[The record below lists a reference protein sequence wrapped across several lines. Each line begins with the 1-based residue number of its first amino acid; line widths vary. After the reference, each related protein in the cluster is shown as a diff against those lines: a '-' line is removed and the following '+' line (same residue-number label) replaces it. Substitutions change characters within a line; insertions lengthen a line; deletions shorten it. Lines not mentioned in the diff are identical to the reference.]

1 MLPDKLRAASVPSEP
16 NAWELAFA
24 TYTGDDQAT
33 AYLDIYG
40 TGPVTSDLVY
50 ATMNS
55 AGTKV
60 LALRNTGIMSITLST
75 AWDGD
80 TSVQS
85 SGRTVAEVSSLQ
97 GIAAK
102 PDGTKVYVV
111 GGSPAA
117 IAQYDLSTAWE
128 IGSASYANTFS
139 VASQTSDPVG
149 VAFKSDGTKM
159 YVLGGTS
166 VYEYGLSTAWDT
178 STASYSQSYSVAGQA
193 ATFRNILLSSDDTKM
208 YVFGGGVT
216 GDIYQYALSTAGDVS
231 TASFSKQANIYPG
244 YVYNVFF
251 VSDGSEIY
259 INPQNDFQS
268 IYLYPMELNTAW
280 DFGGL
285 EADLNYLSASINI
298 MAGIAFKSDG
308 TRVYTVQYNSTA
320 IKEYT
325 LSTAWD
331 LGTATY
337 VGFRTMTADSSLFGI
352 TFKPDGTKAYLVGRS
367 TPGVYECNL
376 STAWDLSTLSYSQVL
391 LTSAQDTGP
400 MAVAFKPDGTKLYVT
415 GSTADAIYEYDL
427 STAWDVSTAS
437 FQQSLSV
444 SSATTTPAGLVFKP
458 DGTTML
464 LLGRESASTDYDKVI
479 EYGLSTAWDVSTATV
494 TQTSGTFSYLITSFG
509 MAASSDGTQLFIQS
523 NSTKNVSG
531 LEVDSVYS
539 VQTIELD
546 NAWEVDRPALL
557 PRLSGDG
564 PFTTYAAGPTFLA
577 IKSDGTE
584 LYAKSANPA
593 FIYTYALST
602 AGDISTGTLVS
613 IAELDVA
620 GVGFAFKSDGTK
632 LYLGYQAGADSVREY
647 NLSTAW
653 DVSTATLFQSEDLS
667 ANVTRIQG
675 LTFKPDGTKMFVTDD
690 AEDVVLEYTLSTAW
704 DVSTA
709 TFVRKVDV
717 TTSGHATPKDI
728 AFTSS
733 GTTLL
738 LADTQSPA
746 LLYFSLGEAWN
757 LGTMSFVGDV
767 PLYVFSNPAGVVFN
781 ADSSQL
787 YTSAR
792 TNLSTWNIVQSIDI
806 PTPGDVTSIQGRQLS
821 LSGIEANPQGVY
833 VKPDGT
839 KLYAVGS
846 SLDSVREYDLSTAW
860 DISTASFVQSFS
872 VLTQDNNPRDIF
884 FKPDGN
890 KMYICGDQNDDV
902 YEYDLSTSWDISTA
916 SFLQSADIVSS
927 CGGLYIKPDGTKLY
941 ISRLDDVYEYT
952 LSTAWDVSTLTYT
965 TFEPDSDWAN
975 LSALSFKPDGT
986 KMYVSGNPTNLTEY
1000 DLSTAWDLTTLTKV
1014 YDYGSNCV
1022 GLSFRSTGLTFII
1035 VDGGIDSLI
1044 QLDIT

>member
-1 MLPDKLRAASVPSEP
+1 
-16 NAWELAFA
+16 
-24 TYTGDDQAT
+24 
-33 AYLDIYG
+33 
-40 TGPVTSDLVY
+40 
-50 ATMNS
+50 
-55 AGTKV
+55 
-60 LALRNTGIMSITLST
+60 
-75 AWDGD
+75 
-80 TSVQS
+80 
-85 SGRTVAEVSSLQ
+85 
-97 GIAAK
+97 
-102 PDGTKVYVV
+102 
-111 GGSPAA
+111 
-117 IAQYDLSTAWE
+117 
-128 IGSASYANTFS
+128 
-139 VASQTSDPVG
+139 
-149 VAFKSDGTKM
+149 
-159 YVLGGTS
+159 
-166 VYEYGLSTAWDT
+166 
-178 STASYSQSYSVAGQA
+178 
-193 ATFRNILLSSDDTKM
+193 
-208 YVFGGGVT
+208 
-216 GDIYQYALSTAGDVS
+216 
-231 TASFSKQANIYPG
+231 
-244 YVYNVFF
+244 
-251 VSDGSEIY
+251 
-259 INPQNDFQS
+259 
-268 IYLYPMELNTAW
+268 
-280 DFGGL
+280 
-285 EADLNYLSASINI
+285 
-298 MAGIAFKSDG
+298 
-308 TRVYTVQYNSTA
+308 
-320 IKEYT
+320 
-325 LSTAWD
+325 
-331 LGTATY
+331 
-337 VGFRTMTADSSLFGI
+337 
-352 TFKPDGTKAYLVGRS
+352 
-367 TPGVYECNL
+367 
-376 STAWDLSTLSYSQVL
+376 
-391 LTSAQDTGP
+391 
-400 MAVAFKPDGTKLYVT
+400 VAFKPDGTKLYVT

-647 NLSTAW
+647 N
-653 DVSTATLFQSEDLS
+653 
-667 ANVTRIQG
+667 
-675 LTFKPDGTKMFVTDD
+675 
-690 AEDVVLEYTLSTAW
+690 LSTAW